1 MFDSL
6 KAMGTLG
13 ALMKNKDKIAEAAKR
28 VKDELARLRVEGVA
42 GGGVVRA
49 VASGEMKILS
59 IDISPALGAGL
70 GASDADRAMA
80 SALIAEA
87 VNEALAKARDR
98 AQEMIRREAQALGLP
113 DIPADIGG
121 LLR

>member
-42 GGGVVRA
+42 GGSVVRA